1 MCDQLLC
8 FVFGDRKKGWKCKIQ
23 FYRTHLSGLI
33 TYSLNYERNK
43 EIRNNGRTKVL
54 MVKCKLR
61 DNRLLISSVDRNPI
75 SISSSLDLDWHIP
88 FLGSLFPE
96 NIQKCF
102 RIILLYY
109 HNKIQNTFCHSD
121 IIPFVFFWWE
131 IGREGLAD
139 ARLWVENKT
148 RPGWAVKGKIIPIPC
163 NFTIKLISC
172 PRKNNI
178 LLSRAAS
185 PLWDLYNQIKDSRK
199 IEISNIF
206 QGMLYFSSVLR

>member
-1 MCDQLLC
+1 M
-8 FVFGDRKKGWKCKIQ
+8 
-23 FYRTHLSGLI
+23 LS
-33 TYSLNYERNK
+33 
-43 EIRNNGRTKVL
+43 NNTAVL
-54 MVKCKLR
+54 
-61 DNRLLISSVDRNPI
+61 SQQNPKYFLPFWHNPFFRCA
-75 SISSSLDLDWHIP
+75 SISWFEVVSRSAIDIFTASASTGLSDY
-88 FLGSLFPE
+88 FL
-96 NIQKCF
+96 
-102 RIILLYY
+102 
-109 HNKIQNTFCHSD
+109 
-121 IIPFVFFWWE
+121 WE
-131 IGREGLAD
+131 IGREGLPD

-206 QGMLYFSSVLR
+206 QGMLHFSSVLR

>member
-1 MCDQLLC
+1 M
-8 FVFGDRKKGWKCKIQ
+8 
-23 FYRTHLSGLI
+23 
-33 TYSLNYERNK
+33 
-43 EIRNNGRTKVL
+43 
-54 MVKCKLR
+54 
-61 DNRLLISSVDRNPI
+61 
-75 SISSSLDLDWHIP
+75 
-88 FLGSLFPE
+88 
-96 NIQKCF
+96 
-102 RIILLYY
+102 LYY

-131 IGREGLAD
+131 IGREGLPD

-185 PLWDLYNQIKDSRK
+185 PLWDLYNQIKDSK
-199 IEISNIF
+199 IGEKSKSEI
-206 QGMLYFSSVLR
+206 YFTLFFSTAVHEGK